1 MNFEQAY
8 EYCYSSGGRL
18 IEIHSREQMD
28 FLNKNLGN
36 ILISALI
43 YDPNSSL
50 CDEFSY
56 LVVTFQMKKVYLN
69 IGLELQTL
77 VMKENGSG

>member
-8 EYCYSSGGRL
+8 EYCYGSGGRL
-18 IEIHSREQMD
+18 IEIHSREQMY
-28 FLNKNLGN
+28 FLNKHLGN